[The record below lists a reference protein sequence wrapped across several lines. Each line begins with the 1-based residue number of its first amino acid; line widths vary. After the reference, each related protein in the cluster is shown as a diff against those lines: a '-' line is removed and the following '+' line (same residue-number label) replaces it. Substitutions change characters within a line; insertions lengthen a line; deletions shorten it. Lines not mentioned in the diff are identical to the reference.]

1 MSHINEVVNMNNI
14 TVQDVYK
21 EIGGI
26 FHCYQ
31 THDPNLQPN
40 HTILRYANT
49 ILLEKHFVFHINVL
63 EHAALHACGRAVFR
77 ICLNPFCLTTLHC

>member
-21 EIGGI
+21 EIGGV

-49 ILLEKHFVFHINVL
+49 ILLEKHFVFHINGVGTCR
-63 EHAALHACGRAVFR
+63 AARVWSRRFSHLS
-77 ICLNPFCLTTLHC
+77 